1 MKVNAGFGYNVRSA
15 PLTVPRSDSMRRHLV
30 SGNRW
35 RRSSTTGAV
44 SCIGKHR
51 RLVKSSKTT
60 GWKDYIST
68 KNEGY
73 YEFEADGVLT
83 KMLAG
88 LTLPITVA
96 SPTGFEPVFWP

>member
-1 MKVNAGFGYNVRSA
+1 MEAKFDDRRGVLHRQA
-15 PLTVPRSDSMRRHLV
+15 PTARQILKKLLD
-30 SGNRW
+30 
-35 RRSSTTGAV
+35 
-44 SCIGKHR
+44 GKI
-51 RLVKSSKTT
+51 TFPQ
-60 GWKDYIST
+60 